1 MAKVPSP
8 FLTGATGKFAGAAF
22 QQSPGNG
29 TILREVVKPTNP
41 STEAQVEQRAKFKL
55 MSQVATAF
63 KSVIAMKREGNIT
76 PRNMFVKIN
85 SPLLTFDSAQ
95 SRAEI
100 ELAKLQLTKSAQQID
115 NFDGS
120 FDEAKESIELTMT
133 NTLPI
138 LYGGVFVHIRPTE
151 NTGLIIK
158 AIARETVNEAA
169 NSISHTFENAE
180 VGDVF
185 LAYGITQDTAGLAV
199 KYGDIEGGDAQ
210 GWLNVL
216 SDLAQSS
223 SLTKT
228 SGFALGV

>member
-85 SPLLTFDSAQ
+85 SPLLTYSKEEKQASIYLYD
-95 SRAEI
+95 
-100 ELAKLQLTKSAQQID
+100 LQLTKSSEQV
-115 NFDGS
+115 
-120 FDEAKESIELTMT
+120 SISSETGEGGT
-133 NTLPI
+133 NVTLSSQLPI
-138 LYGGVFVHIRPTE
+138 LYGAVFVLVGQNPDNDAIV
-151 NTGLIIK
+151 IK
-158 AIARETVNEAA
+158 KIERKTQAEPSQ
-169 NSISHTFENAE
+169 SISHIFDNVSAGNDI
-180 VGDVF
+180 V
-185 LAYGITQDTAGLAV
+185 LAYGITQKTDGLSV
-199 KYGDIEGGDAQ
+199 IYGDFTKSESSA
-210 GWLNVL
+210 VL
-216 SDLAQSS
+216 DVFQKLAENSA
-223 SLTKT
+223 LTKT
-228 SGFALGV
+228 KGIDL

>member
-85 SPLLTFDSAQ
+85 SPLLTFDKAQ

-100 ELAKLQLTKSAQQID
+100 ELAKLQLTKSAQAIIM
-115 NFDGS
+115 S
-120 FDEAKESIELTMT
+120 ASINQEHQAIVELDA
-133 NTLPI
+133 NLPI
-138 LYGGVFVHIRPTE
+138 LYGAVFVHVGYRDGAPV
-151 NTGLIIK
+151 IK
-158 AIARETVNEAA
+158 AIARETLEAA
-169 NSISHTFENAE
+169 GQYAEHTFEEAAA
-180 VGDVF
+180 GDVM

-199 KYGDIEGGDAQ
+199 KYGNLESANNEGWIE
-210 GWLNVL
+210 VL
-216 SDLAQSS
+216 SNLAESS

-228 SGFALGV
+228 AGATL

>member
-85 SPLLTFDSAQ
+85 SPLLGYREEEKQAVIFLP
-95 SRAEI
+95 E
-100 ELAKLQLTKSAQQID
+100 LQLTKSAQAVTLTAELD
-115 NFDGS
+115 
-120 FDEAKESIELTMT
+120 AESQQATAILSADM
-133 NTLPI
+133 PI
-138 LYGGVFVHIRPTE
+138 LYGAVFVRVSY
-151 NTGLIIK
+151 NNNQVVIK
-158 AIARETVNEAA
+158 EIGQETAEPASA
-169 NSISHTFENAE
+169 SITHVFENAR
-180 VGDVF
+180 DNDIIF
-185 LAYGITQDTAGLAV
+185 AYGITQSTSGLSV
-199 KYGDIEGGDAQ
+199 KYGDYTANEGDGE
-210 GWLNVL
+210 GLLRVLNN
-216 SDLAQSS
+216 LAESS
-223 SLTKT
+223 SLTQT
-228 SGFALGV
+228 ASHTL

>member
-41 STEAQVEQRAKFKL
+41 NTEAQVEQRAKFKL

-85 SPLLTFDSAQ
+85 SPLLSFDKAE

-100 ELAKLQLTKSAQQID
+100 NLAHLQLTKSAKVVGLDIGRDQ
-115 NFDGS
+115 
-120 FDEAKESIELTMT
+120 ESGNYSADLVA
-133 NTLPI
+133 NSPI
-138 LYGGVFVHIRPTE
+138 LYGAVFVIVSYLDKKPY
-151 NTGLIIK
+151 IK
-158 AIARETVNEAA
+158 AIVRETVDAPAEV
-169 NSISHTFENAE
+169 ISHSFDNASM
-180 VGDVF
+180 GDWI

-199 KYGDIEGGDAQ
+199 KYDDIETSEGDA
-210 GWLNVL
+210 WLNVL
-216 SDLAQSS
+216 SNLAENS

-228 SGFALGV
+228 AGALLD

>member
-85 SPLLTFDSAQ
+85 SPLLTFDSAAKQ
-95 SRAEI
+95 AKI
-100 ELAKLQLTKSAQQID
+100 DLLALQLTKGTQQVSATATFKGKIVATLTSGLP
-115 NFDGS
+115 NLIGAIFVVVSKTADGS
-120 FDEAKESIELTMT
+120 IE
-133 NTLPI
+133 
-138 LYGGVFVHIRPTE
+138 
-151 NTGLIIK
+151 IK
-158 AIARETVNEAA
+158 AVATKKVEDPTD
-169 NSISHTFENAE
+169 SITHEFQDGLAGPF
-180 VGDVF
+180 V
-185 LAYGITQDTAGLAV
+185 LAYGITKDAGDITI
-199 KYGDIEGGDAQ
+199 KYGNAEYKSPNEGI
-210 GWLNVL
+210 LSVL
-216 SDLAQSS
+216 SNLAELSA
-223 SLTKT
+223 LTKT
-228 SGFALGV
+228 AGVKMQ

>member
-85 SPLLTFDSAQ
+85 SPLLDFIKEENKAIIGLN
-95 SRAEI
+95 E
-100 ELAKLQLTKSAQQID
+100 LQLTKSTIAVSLD
-115 NFDGS
+115 SPYAEGDVTTAVLS
-120 FDEAKESIELTMT
+120 ADSE
-133 NTLPI
+133 I
-138 LYGGVFVHIRPTE
+138 LYGAVFVLVDYHGTP
-151 NTGLIIK
+151 NVK
-158 AIARETVNEAA
+158 AVARETVAEPAA
-169 NSISHTFENAE
+169 SISHTFNNVKGSEL
-180 VGDVF
+180 VM
-185 LAYGITQDTAGLAV
+185 AYGITQDTAGLAV
-199 KYGDIEGGDAQ
+199 KYGNLEAGDSE
-210 GWLNVL
+210 GWLYVL
-216 SDLAQSS
+216 SNLAASS
-223 SLTKT
+223 SLTMTAHSK
-228 SGFALGV
+228 VE

>member
-85 SPLLTFDSAQ
+85 SPLLTFDKAQ

-100 ELAKLQLTKSAQQID
+100 ELAKLQLTKSAQAIRIVPLF
-115 NFDGS
+115 NI
-120 FDEAKESIELTMT
+120 EASTAGADIIADMD
-133 NTLPI
+133 I
-138 LYGGVFVHIRPTE
+138 LYGGIFILVRPLE
-151 NTGLIIK
+151 NGISIK
-158 AIARETVNEAA
+158 EIARETLQEPENTVTHN
-169 NSISHTFENAE
+169 FEGVDA
-180 VGDVF
+180 GDVI
-185 LAYGITQDTAGLAV
+185 LAYGITQDTTGLSV
-199 KYGDIEGGDAQ
+199 KYGNIEAGQSDA
-210 GWLNVL
+210 WLEVL
-216 SDLAQSS
+216 NNLAESS

-228 SGFALGV
+228 VGASSVN

>member
-85 SPLLTFDSAQ
+85 SPLLDFIKEENKAII
-95 SRAEI
+95 ALNE
-100 ELAKLQLTKSAQQID
+100 LQLTKSTIAVRV
-115 NFDGS
+115 
-120 FDEAKESIELTMT
+120 EAPYAEDATTAVLQADDK
-133 NTLPI
+133 I
-138 LYGGVFVHIRPTE
+138 LYGAVFVLVDYNGAP
-151 NTGLIIK
+151 NVK
-158 AIARETVNEAA
+158 AVAHETVDAA
-169 NSISHTFENAE
+169 ASSISHTFNNVKSGE
-180 VGDVF
+180 
-185 LAYGITQDTAGLAV
+185 LLMAYGITQDTAGLAV
-199 KYGDIEGGDAQ
+199 KYGNLEAGDSE
-210 GWLNVL
+210 GWLYVL
-216 SDLAQSS
+216 KNLAASS
-223 SLTKT
+223 SLTVT
-228 SGFALGV
+228 AHATVE

>member
-76 PRNMFVKIN
+76 PRNMFVKLN
-85 SPLLTFDSAQ
+85 SPLLTFDKAQ

-100 ELAKLQLTKSAQQID
+100 ELEKLQLTKSAQAVRIVPEF
-115 NFDGS
+115 NI
-120 FDEAKESIELTMT
+120 EASTAGADIVADMD
-133 NTLPI
+133 I
-138 LYGGVFVHIRPTE
+138 LYGGVFILVRPLE
-151 NTGLIIK
+151 NGISIK
-158 AIARETVNEAA
+158 EVARETLTEP
-169 NSISHTFENAE
+169 ENAVSHNFE
-180 VGDVF
+180 GVEAGDVI
-185 LAYGITQDTAGLAV
+185 LAYGITQDTTGLSV
-199 KYGDIEGGDAQ
+199 KYGNIEAGQSDA
-210 GWLNVL
+210 WLSVL
-216 SDLAQSS
+216 NNLAESS
-223 SLTKT
+223 SLTQT
-228 SGFALGV
+228 VGASSVN

>member
-76 PRNMFVKIN
+76 PRNMFVKLN
-85 SPLLTFDSAQ
+85 SHLLTFDKAQ

-100 ELAKLQLTKSAQQID
+100 ELAKLQLTKSAQAVRIVPEY
-115 NFDGS
+115 NA
-120 FDEAKESIELTMT
+120 EAFTGGADILADMD
-133 NTLPI
+133 I
-138 LYGGVFVHIRPTE
+138 LYGAIFVLVRPLE
-151 NTGLIIK
+151 NGISIK
-158 AIARETVNEAA
+158 EIARETLEEPENAV
-169 NSISHTFENAE
+169 SHTFEGVEAN
-180 VGDVF
+180 DVI
-185 LAYGITQDTAGLAV
+185 LAYGITQDTTGLSV
-199 KYGDIEGGDAQ
+199 KYGNIAATEAEA
-210 GWLNVL
+210 WLSVL
-216 SDLAQSS
+216 NNLAESS
-223 SLTKT
+223 SLTQTVGAVLK
-228 SGFALGV
+228 V

>member
-55 MSQVATAF
+55 MSQVASVF

-85 SPLLTFDSAQ
+85 SPLLEFDSAEDKATIDL
-95 SRAEI
+95 RM
-100 ELAKLQLTKSAQQID
+100 LQLTKSAQVVGLDAERNPQT
-115 NFDGS
+115 G
-120 FDEAKESIELTMT
+120 EATATLVA
-133 NTLPI
+133 NTPI
-138 LYGGVFVHIRPTE
+138 LYGAVFVHVSQMDGKPF
-151 NTGLIIK
+151 IK
-158 AIARETVNEAA
+158 AIARETVDAPAA
-169 NSISHTFENAE
+169 TISHSFNATLY
-180 VGDVF
+180 DVV

-199 KYGDIEGGDAQ
+199 KYGNLNNAEGET
-210 GWLNVL
+210 WLNVL
-216 SDLAQSS
+216 SNLAESS
-223 SLTKT
+223 SLTQT
-228 SGFALGV
+228 AGAVLE

>member
-85 SPLLTFDSAQ
+85 SELLSFNKAEN
-95 SRAEI
+95 RAEI
-100 ELAKLQLTKSAQQID
+100 DLAQLQLTKSAVMVTI
-115 NFDGS
+115 GTTL
-120 FDEAKESIELTMT
+120 DEETGDAAVVLDSNIP
-133 NTLPI
+133 N
-138 LYGGVFVHIRPTE
+138 LYGAVFVRA
-151 NTGLIIK
+151 IK
-158 AIARETVNEAA
+158 NGNGVGIKEIARETIAEPAA
-169 NSISHTFENAE
+169 SISHTFKDAHINELI
-180 VGDVF
+180 

-199 KYGDIEGGDAQ
+199 KYGNYQQGDDQ
-210 GWLNVL
+210 TWLEVL
-216 SDLAQSS
+216 SNLAESS

-228 SGFALGV
+228 SGDYLEI

>member
-85 SPLLTFDSAQ
+85 SDELSYDKFGKKAIINLTN
-95 SRAEI
+95 
-100 ELAKLQLTKSAQQID
+100 LQLTKS
-115 NFDGS
+115 S
-120 FDEAKESIELTMT
+120 EAVSLTSEAGEGGT
-133 NTLPI
+133 KITLSSQLPI
-138 LYGGVFVHIRPTE
+138 LYGGVFVLVGE
-151 NTGLIIK
+151 NPDNNTIVIK
-158 AIARETVNEAA
+158 KIDRVTQEEAA
-169 NSISHTFENAE
+169 QSISHTFANVEAGIDI
-180 VGDVF
+180 V
-185 LAYGITQDTAGLAV
+185 LAYGFTQKAEGLSVIYSDYATNEKEAELAV
-199 KYGDIEGGDAQ
+199 FSK
-210 GWLNVL
+210 
-216 SDLAQSS
+216 LAENSA
-223 SLTKT
+223 LTKT
-228 SGFALGV
+228 ASVEL

>member
-85 SPLLTFDSAQ
+85 SPLLEFDSDANQ
-95 SRAEI
+95 AKI
-100 ELAKLQLTKSAQQID
+100 DLLALQLTKSATIVGLEVGGEGEQSD
-115 NFDGS
+115 FTATLN
-120 FDEAKESIELTMT
+120 A
-133 NTLPI
+133 NTPI
-138 LYGGVFVHIRPTE
+138 LHGAVFVQVSVIDEKPY
-151 NTGLIIK
+151 IK
-158 AIARETVNEAA
+158 AIVRESVDAA
-169 NSISHTFENAE
+169 AATISHTFERAAQGN
-180 VGDVF
+180 VL
-185 LAYGITQDTAGLAV
+185 LAYGITQDTAGLVV
-199 KYGDIEGGDAQ
+199 KYGNIEAGEGE
-210 GWLNVL
+210 GWLSVL
-216 SDLAQSS
+216 SNLAESS
-223 SLTKT
+223 SLTRT
-228 SGFALGV
+228 AGSMLE

>member
-85 SPLLTFDSAQ
+85 SPLVEFNKEE

-100 ELAKLQLTKSAQQID
+100 QLDLLQLTKSVQNVGLTA
-115 NFDGS
+115 
-120 FDEAKESIELTMT
+120 EL
-133 NTLPI
+133 NTETGDAAAVLSADMPI
-138 LYGGVFVHIRPTE
+138 LYGAVFVHA
-151 NTGLIIK
+151 NTNSNGVNIK
-158 AIARETVNEAA
+158 GIARETVAEPAA
-169 NSISHTFENAE
+169 SISHTFSDSQ
-180 VGDVF
+180 VGDVI

-199 KYGDIEGGDAQ
+199 KYGNLSAENND
-210 GWLNVL
+210 GWLSVL
-216 SDLAQSS
+216 SNLAESS

-228 SGFALGV
+228 AGNWLSL

>member
-85 SPLLTFDSAQ
+85 SPLLTFDAAQ

-100 ELAKLQLTKSAQQID
+100 ELTKLQLTKSAQAVRVLT
-115 NFDGS
+115 S
-120 FDEAKESIELTMT
+120 FNPETSKAAADVGTDME
-133 NTLPI
+133 I
-138 LYGGVFVHIRPTE
+138 LYGGVFVVVGQLDGKPY
-151 NTGLIIK
+151 IK
-158 AIARETVNEAA
+158 AIARETETDPVNV
-169 NSISHTFENAE
+169 ISHSFDDLALSA
-180 VGDVF
+180 GDVI
-185 LAYGITQDTAGLAV
+185 LAYGITQDTTGLSV
-199 KYGDIEGGDAQ
+199 KYGNIEAGQSDA
-210 GWLNVL
+210 WLEVL
-216 SDLAQSS
+216 NNLAESS
-223 SLTKT
+223 SLTQT
-228 SGFALGV
+228 AGAILEA

>member
-85 SPLLTFDSAQ
+85 SPLLSFDK
-95 SRAEI
+95 AEKKASI
-100 ELAKLQLTKSAQQID
+100 LLDALQLTKSNQPVSLQAAE
-115 NFDGS
+115 NVFTLS
-120 FDEAKESIELTMT
+120 AES
-133 NTLPI
+133 PI
-138 LYGGVFVHIRPTE
+138 LYGAVFVHVISNSDDLIVIKEIATE
-151 NTGLIIK
+151 ELEQ
-158 AIARETVNEAA
+158 AAQTVA
-169 NSISHTFENAE
+169 HTFEGASE
-180 VGDVF
+180 RPGVV
-185 LAYGITQDTAGLAV
+185 LAYGITQKSDGLKV
-199 KYGDIEGGDAQ
+199 KYDNYTAEDGDAY
-210 GWLNVL
+210 LHVL
-216 SDLAQSS
+216 SALAENSA
-223 SLTKT
+223 LTKT
-228 SGFALGV
+228 AGVNP

>member
-85 SPLLTFDSAQ
+85 SPLLTFDAAQ

-100 ELAKLQLTKSAQQID
+100 ELAKLQLTKSAQLVDISAGAISED
-115 NFDGS
+115 DS
-120 FDEAKESIELTMT
+120 ATVELSTQS
-133 NTLPI
+133 PI
-138 LYGGVFVHIRPTE
+138 LYGAVFVHVSQFDGKPF
-151 NTGLIIK
+151 IK
-158 AIARETVNEAA
+158 AVARQTVEAA
-169 NSISHTFENAE
+169 TATISHTFNEAFP
-180 VGDVF
+180 GDVV
-185 LAYGITQDTAGLAV
+185 LTYGITQDTSGLSV
-199 KYGDIEGGDAQ
+199 KYGNIETAEGNA
-210 GWLNVL
+210 LL
-216 SDLAQSS
+216 SILKNLAESS
-223 SLTKT
+223 SLTQT
-228 SGFALGV
+228 IGSALGV

>member
-41 STEAQVEQRAKFKL
+41 RTEAQVEQRAKFKL

-76 PRNMFVKIN
+76 PRNMFVKLN
-85 SPLLTFDSAQ
+85 SPLLTFDKAQ

-100 ELAKLQLTKSAQQID
+100 ELAKLQLTKSAQPITM
-115 NFDGS
+115 S
-120 FDEAKESIELTMT
+120 ASITQENKSIAELDAGI
-133 NTLPI
+133 PI
-138 LYGGVFVHIRPTE
+138 LFGGVFVHVGYRDGVPV
-151 NTGLIIK
+151 IK
-158 AIARETVNEAA
+158 AIARETLEAA
-169 NSISHTFENAE
+169 SEAVEHTFDE
-180 VGDVF
+180 VAAGDVI
-185 LAYGITQDTAGLAV
+185 LGYAITQDTAGLAV
-199 KYGDIEGGDAQ
+199 KYGNYEGSQNEA
-210 GWLNVL
+210 WLEILKN
-216 SDLAQSS
+216 LAESS

-228 SGFALGV
+228 AGAAL

>member
-85 SPLLTFDSAQ
+85 SPLLTFNKAEKQ
-95 SRAEI
+95 AEI
-100 ELAKLQLTKSAQQID
+100 DLTALQLTKSSQLVVLEKGENNKFTLSAD
-115 NFDGS
+115 
-120 FDEAKESIELTMT
+120 
-133 NTLPI
+133 LPI
-138 LYGGVFVHIRPTE
+138 LYGAVFVYALADDQIV
-151 NTGLIIK
+151 IK
-158 AIARETVNEAA
+158 AIETKELAEA
-169 NSISHTFENAE
+169 STSVSTTF
-180 VGDVF
+180 VGPIRAGVV
-185 LAYGITQDTAGLAV
+185 LAYGITQKTDGLKI
-199 KYGDIEGGDAQ
+199 KYGNYWPEASTAY
-210 GWLNVL
+210 L
-216 SDLAQSS
+216 SILS
-223 SLTKT
+223 SLAE
-228 SGFALGV
+228 SSALTRTAAVQVQ

>member
-85 SPLLTFDSAQ
+85 SPLLEFDA
-95 SRAEI
+95 AENKATI
-100 ELAKLQLTKSAQQID
+100 QLDLLQLTKSAQAV
-115 NFDGS
+115 S
-120 FDEAKESIELTMT
+120 LTAEFNEETGDAAIVLSADM
-133 NTLPI
+133 PI
-138 LYGGVFVHIRPTE
+138 LYGAVFVRAAASGNGIV
-151 NTGLIIK
+151 IK
-158 AIARETVNEAA
+158 DIARETVAEPAA
-169 NSISHTFENAE
+169 SISHTFNGSQVE
-180 VGDVF
+180 DVI

-199 KYGDIEGGDAQ
+199 KYGNLQKAENE
-210 GWLNVL
+210 GWLQVL
-216 SDLAQSS
+216 SNLAESS
-223 SLTKT
+223 SLTQT
-228 SGFALGV
+228 VGDWLNV